1 MARVI
6 ASSDSWMP
14 PVDVSNLAN
23 EAVHLTGAFQL
34 AGYQHV
40 VGTLWP
46 VGDQASARLVR
57 DFYAALTVP
66 GGRTVI
72 DVRRAAVALNHATLR
87 LRERYRDW
95 PTFWAGHIHTG
106 P

>member
-1 MARVI
+1 
-6 ASSDSWMP
+6 
-14 PVDVSNLAN
+14 
-23 EAVHLTGAFQL
+23 
-34 AGYQHV
+34 
-40 VGTLWP
+40 
-46 VGDQASARLVR
+46 VR

-66 GGRTVI
+66 GGRTVL

-87 LRERYRDW
+87 LRERYPDW

>member
-1 MARVI
+1 MFRRDGLGRLLQVADGQFQRLSLARGVE
-6 ASSDSWMP
+6 P
-14 PVDVSNLAN
+14 GQP
-23 EAVHLTGAFQL
+23 GA
-34 AGYQHV
+34 
-40 VGTLWP
+40 
-46 VGDQASARLVR
+46 ASARLVR